1 MQEDSQNYEFSIR
14 VSLDNA
20 KNRIKLL
27 DYPDKECIIEEYKEW
42 IEDGLS
48 KHSVLILRDDPII

>member
-1 MQEDSQNYEFSIR
+1 MQEDSKDYEFSIR